1 MDSWDPTVVT
11 ALFSLIGLVISAS
24 FGFLVSIVTGR
35 RETQN
40 AAKKAADEATEKAEK
55 NKEDAF
61 EAPTRL
67 KDEERRVLTEHANRL
82 MAEKRELAELYEA
95 EKAKREA
102 LEEQLRK
109 KGK

>member
-11 ALFSLIGLVISAS
+11 ALISLIGLVISTT
-24 FGFLVSIVTGR
+24 FGFLISIVTSR
-35 RETQN
+35 HETQN

-55 NKEDAF
+55 NKGDAF
-61 EAPTRL
+61 EALIRL
-67 KDEERRVLTEHANRL
+67 KDEEHRVLTEHANWL

-95 EKAKREA
+95 EKAKREV